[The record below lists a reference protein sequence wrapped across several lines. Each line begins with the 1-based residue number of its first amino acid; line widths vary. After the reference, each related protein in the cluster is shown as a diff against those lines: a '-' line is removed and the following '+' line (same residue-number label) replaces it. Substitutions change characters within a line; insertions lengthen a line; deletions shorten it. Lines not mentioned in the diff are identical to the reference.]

1 MLAIAEELSPGL
13 EFVQASADAIPF
25 DDGDFDALTCQQ
37 GLQFFPDRRAGLA
50 EMRRIVRPGG
60 QVVVAT
66 WCDPSQSGFAVIA
79 RVLTRHLGESVG
91 NIMLAPFVINQEA
104 DLRGLLEEAGLSQI
118 VVERET
124 IEARY
129 ADPDEYAIKVMMAGP
144 MAGPLMEQ
152 SEATRAAL
160 AADITAELGPM
171 RQGNELVFPM
181 PTLIATARASDRLG
195 EMLHA
200 GRLGEERPGQRAPLG
215 EERRLAKLHGVRLD
229 RLPAD
234 AQQKHRRPLGRA
246 MQLDRDEAG
255 RLGEHLRHAGREH
268 LLELGLAARGD
279 AEECVL
285 VDHVAES
292 ARSWAARRPATTAGT
307 LVLPRGTTGITEQ
320 SATRTFARPWTR
332 SSGSTTGPMLQLP
345 TGW

>member
-1 MLAIAEELSPGL
+1 MSPEQPSAMNWAATPAAAPRTYQDYMVPAMFQALTTRVLTRLELTPGLRVLDVACGTGVMTRALAEAGAAPTGLDLTPAMLAIAEELSPGL

-181 PTLIATARASDRLG
+181 PTLIATARA
-195 EMLHA
+195 
-200 GRLGEERPGQRAPLG
+200 
-215 EERRLAKLHGVRLD
+215 
-229 RLPAD
+229 
-234 AQQKHRRPLGRA
+234 
-246 MQLDRDEAG
+246 
-255 RLGEHLRHAGREH
+255 
-268 LLELGLAARGD
+268 
-279 AEECVL
+279 
-285 VDHVAES
+285 
-292 ARSWAARRPATTAGT
+292 
-307 LVLPRGTTGITEQ
+307 
-320 SATRTFARPWTR
+320 
-332 SSGSTTGPMLQLP
+332 
-345 TGW
+345 